1 MTPRLIVDYQDSRQ
15 KPRLG
20 WLLLGLATL
29 LAVSAVDTKE
39 RLEGEVMALEAYAKG
54 ASTGAGSAGQAAG
67 NSASGGHGDITEAE
81 EVARQ
86 LATPWQSLFRSL
98 ERAYAQEVALLSVQ
112 PDVQRSSVA
121 IVGEAKEYGDILS
134 FVTRLKEQAPLSD
147 VHLVGNEIKEGDP
160 QRPIMFTISARWRMD
175 R

>member
-20 WLLLGLATL
+20 WLLLGLAAL
-29 LAVSAVDTKE
+29 LAVSAVHTKE
-39 RLEGEVMALEAYAKG
+39 RLEGEVMALEAYAKR

-67 NSASGGHGDITEAE
+67 NSARGGHGDITEAE

-98 ERAYAQEVALLSVQ
+98 ERAYAEEVALLSVQ

>member
-1 MTPRLIVDYQDSRQ
+1 MMPPLIIDYQDARRKS
-15 KPRLG
+15 RLG

-29 LAVSAVDTKE
+29 LAVSAVHTKE
-39 RLEGEVMALEAYAKG
+39 RLEREATALEAHARG
-54 ASTGAGSAGQAAG
+54 SLAGAGGPARAGAKSAGAG
-67 NSASGGHGDITEAE
+67 HADATEAE

-98 ERAYAQEVALLSVQ
+98 ERAYAEEVALLSVL

-134 FVTRLKEQAPLSD
+134 FVTRLKEQAPLTN
-147 VHLVGNEIKEGDP
+147 VYLVGNEIREGDP
-160 QRPIMFTISARWRMD
+160 QRPITFTISAQWRMD